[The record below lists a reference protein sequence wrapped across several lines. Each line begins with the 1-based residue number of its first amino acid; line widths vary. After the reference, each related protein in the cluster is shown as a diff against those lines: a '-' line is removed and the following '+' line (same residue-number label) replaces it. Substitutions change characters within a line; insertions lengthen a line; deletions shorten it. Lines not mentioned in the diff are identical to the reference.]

1 MRYLFITDRII
12 ALFLPSVKFTRER
25 FCRQAKILV
34 LRDSRQNVA
43 DTVGRSGCR
52 TWAVTSR
59 RLINGKTRYSDC
71 KVGDH
76 VLFSQFGKTR
86 LTFEDKPLLALRY
99 EHVHAIVDDP
109 SLFGANIE
117 RAVGDEDF
125 KR

>member
-1 MRYLFITDRII
+1 MTSKLPLRPLHDRVFVRRVEPPKKTAGGII
-12 ALFLPSVKFTRER
+12 IPATAKDRNETFHGEVLAVGPGFLM
-25 FCRQAKILV
+25 
-34 LRDSRQNVA
+34 D
-43 DTVGRSGCR
+43 
-52 TWAVTSR
+52 
-59 RLINGKTRYSDC
+59 NGKTRYSDC